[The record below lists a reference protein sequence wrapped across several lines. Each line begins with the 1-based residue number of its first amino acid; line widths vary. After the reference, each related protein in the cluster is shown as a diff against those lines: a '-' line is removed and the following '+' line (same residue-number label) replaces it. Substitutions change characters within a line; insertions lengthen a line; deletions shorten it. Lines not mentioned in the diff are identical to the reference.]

1 MCIISLYLAVWA
13 GQGISGKLTLPG
25 QTPWREKK
33 TPQIQSGGNH
43 LPSNY
48 QLTTSAQKPRE
59 DEDARGASNTSPN
72 TQIFSC
78 CFSLN
83 LRKSPCVSPWMCRCS
98 IRASEEA
105 SRSSLFNN
113 LQQRQFHRRHYGGR
127 RRADRRAFTD
137 PETKSNTWKDTGDM
151 PDFHVL
157 NVYTD
162 MVVLIYHNTFIRS
175 HTQNEPLAFI
185 RNKLQRTAFF
195 FLQKMPKAQKKKNKK
210 QNSCAVCHIL
220 ILLALHNFDPSVWE
234 LYVCALFR

>member
-1 MCIISLYLAVWA
+1 MQSEQDKAFLGSSHSLDRRH
-13 GQGISGKLTLPG
+13 G
-25 QTPWREKK
+25 EKK
-33 TPQIQSGGNH
+33 KNPQIQSGGNH

-195 FLQKMPKAQKKKNKK
+195 FFYRRCRKHRKKKTK
-210 QNSCAVCHIL
+210 QLCSLSYFNTSRFTQFRPFSVRTVCVCTLQIKQRAV
-220 ILLALHNFDPSVWE
+220 
-234 LYVCALFR
+234 